1 MSKSVFIKIL
11 LLAVLVLVFACE
23 KEVDQPSPAQEAQ
36 TVHYKAT
43 VQTGVDTRATIG
55 EDMKYKFEEGDRVYM
70 ESTDGKLYGFLSL
83 SVEGGQGKNVA
94 LFEGDLNYVGGTPI
108 PDDYNPE
115 MKLVLVS
122 KEDYLHTI
130 TEGKV
135 NEVTTGSYLA
145 DKWAPSLEDAVRHLS
160 HFTGTGHFN
169 EVRFTLNQQ
178 SGFLKCFV
186 EMKPQHAGHEVTA
199 KLLNDGQPFREAIV
213 TVSETGSLP
222 FVFAYLG
229 GQVTLKSA
237 KLVVEYN
244 NTTLGSFDVSDKPLA
259 ANNSYSISRSTIEF
273 DGFRIKAAYDNTTI
287 TFNYTYEDS
296 YIEYSVDYGDTWIQ
310 YPSDKPQIPLQA
322 EDVVFVKGNRTNYK
336 NDSGKPIFTTG
347 NSSQLC
353 YISGNIM
360 SLLKDKNNIVADAFR
375 GAFSMGTT
383 TAINYIDINPDA
395 PLILPAATASNC
407 YMYMFRNCTS
417 LTRAPELPATASATS
432 CYKSMFEGCTSLV
445 APPSSI
451 PFTTVAS
458 SACSRMFYGCTS
470 LTSAPEFSSS
480 MEEVKESG
488 CADMFNGCTKLVTVP
503 SSLPATKLGTSCYQQ
518 MFRNCT
524 SLTTAPD
531 LPATASASSCY
542 RSMFEEC
549 TALKTPP
556 SSIPFVTVESS
567 ACRRMFYDCTS
578 LTSSPGFPSLE
589 EVKGDGCAD
598 MFYGC
603 KKLKTPPSSLPATK
617 LGTSCYSQMFLGCT
631 SLTAAPEL
639 PATASAESCYKSMFQ
654 GCTALA
660 TAPSSIPFETVV
672 EKYACYRMF
681 YGCTTL
687 TSAPSFSNTLSAI
700 NEFGCTEMFFN
711 CTKLTSAPNFSNTLT
726 EVKES
731 GCAEMF
737 YNCTSLVTPP
747 SSLPAGK
754 LGKKAY
760 YRMFFTC
767 SKLESI
773 PDFPHEDGVVYELTA
788 GTSAEN
794 NQQDGLC
801 YQMFY
806 KCNSLTT
813 LEGKKLFNSKT
824 PLKLGCF
831 NDMFSTCAGLE
842 TVPEDFLPATQ
853 LAPSCY
859 RGMFQSCTKLKKA
872 PNLLAE
878 TLEEQC
884 YRYMFNSCTSLV
896 YIKCYAKSSDT
907 ATSTPG
913 YSTTQNWLQKAKN
926 TDECEFHYRSGA
938 TWPEGDH
945 GIPKNWK
952 QFAE

>member
-122 KEDYLHTI
+122 KEDELHTI
-130 TEGKV
+130 TDGKV
-135 NEVTTGSYLA
+135 DAVTSASYLA
-145 DKWAPSLEDAVRHLS
+145 NKWAPSLEDAVRHLS

-169 EVRFTLNQQ
+169 DVRFRLNQQ

-186 EMKPQHAGHEVTA
+186 EMKPQHAGHVVTA

-244 NTTLGSFDVSDKPLA
+244 NTTLGSFDVSDKKLA

-273 DGFRIKAAYDNTTI
+273 DGFRIKAVYDNTTI
-287 TFNYTYEDS
+287 TFNYDG
-296 YIEYSVDYGDTWIQ
+296 IEYSVDYGDTWIP
-310 YPSDKPQIPLQA
+310 YPSEKPQIPLQA
-322 EDVVFVKGNRTNYK
+322 EGVVFVKGNRTNYK

-383 TAINYIDINPDA
+383 PINYIDINPDA
-395 PLILPAATASNC
+395 PLILPATIASSC
-407 YMYMFRNCTS
+407 YYQMFRNCTS
-417 LTRAPELPATASATS
+417 LTKAPELPATESAAS
-432 CYKSMFEGCTSLV
+432 CYYAMFEGCTSLV
-445 APPSSI
+445 MPPSSI
-451 PFTTVAS
+451 PFTTVAK

-488 CADMFNGCTKLVTVP
+488 CADMFNGCTKLVTQP
-503 SSLPATKLGTSCYQQ
+503 SSLPATTLAKNCYMN
-518 MFRNCT
+518 MFRSCT

-531 LPATASASSCY
+531 LPAEKSAESCY
-542 RSMFEEC
+542 LNMFYGCTSLTTAPALPATESAASCYKSMFEGC
-549 TALKTPP
+549 TALATAP
-556 SSIPFVTVESS
+556 SSIPFETVEKS
-567 ACRRMFYDCTS
+567 ACYKMFSGCTK
-578 LTSSPGFPSLE
+578 LTSAPEFPSLK
-589 EVKGDGCAD
+589 EVKDAGCSD
-598 MFYGC
+598 MFSGC
-603 KKLKTPPSSLPATK
+603 TKLNTVPSSLPATT

-631 SLTAAPEL
+631 SLTAAPKL
-639 PATASAESCYKSMFQ
+639 PATASAESCYKSMFE
-654 GCTALA
+654 GCIALV
-660 TAPSSIPFETVV
+660 TPPDSIRFTTVESS
-672 EKYACYRMF
+672 ACSRMF
-681 YGCTTL
+681 YGCTSL
-687 TSAPSFSNTLSAI
+687 KSAPGFSKS
-700 NEFGCTEMFFN
+700 
-711 CTKLTSAPNFSNTLT
+711 LT

-754 LGKKAY
+754 LGFKAY
-760 YRMFFTC
+760 YRMFYNC
-767 SKLESI
+767 SRLESI
-773 PDFPHEDGVVYELTA
+773 PDFPHETGVEYVLTA

-806 KCNSLTT
+806 KCNKITS
-813 LEGKKLFNSKT
+813 LEGKKLFNDVT

-831 NDMFSTCAGLE
+831 NDMFSTCAGLV

-859 RGMFQSCTKLKKA
+859 RGMFQSCTNLKKA

>member
-11 LLAVLVLVFACE
+11 LLAVLALVFACE
-23 KEVDQPSPAQEAQ
+23 KEVDQPSPAQEVQ

-94 LFEGDLNYVGGTPI
+94 LFEGDLNYVGETPI

-122 KEDYLHTI
+122 KEDELHTI
-130 TEGKV
+130 TDGKV
-135 NEVTTGSYLA
+135 DVVTSASYLA
-145 DKWAPSLEDAVRHLS
+145 NKWAPSLEDAVSHLS

-169 EVRFTLNQQ
+169 DVRLTLNQQ

-296 YIEYSVDYGDTWIQ
+296 GIEYSVDYGDTWIQ
-310 YPSDKPQIPLQA
+310 YPGDNPQISLQA
-322 EDVVFVKGNRTNYK
+322 EEVVFVKGNRTNYK

-470 LTSAPEFSSS
+470 LTSAPDFSS
-480 MEEVKESG
+480 
-488 CADMFNGCTKLVTVP
+488 
-503 SSLPATKLGTSCYQQ
+503 
-518 MFRNCT
+518 
-524 SLTTAPD
+524 
-531 LPATASASSCY
+531 
-542 RSMFEEC
+542 
-549 TALKTPP
+549 
-556 SSIPFVTVESS
+556 
-567 ACRRMFYDCTS
+567 
-578 LTSSPGFPSLE
+578 
-589 EVKGDGCAD
+589 
-598 MFYGC
+598 
-603 KKLKTPPSSLPATK
+603 
-617 LGTSCYSQMFLGCT
+617 
-631 SLTAAPEL
+631 
-639 PATASAESCYKSMFQ
+639 
-654 GCTALA
+654 
-660 TAPSSIPFETVV
+660 
-672 EKYACYRMF
+672 
-681 YGCTTL
+681 
-687 TSAPSFSNTLSAI
+687 LSEI
-700 NEFGCTEMFFN
+700 
-711 CTKLTSAPNFSNTLT
+711 KD
-726 EVKES
+726 S

-737 YNCTSLVTPP
+737 YNCTQLKTPP
-747 SSLPAGK
+747 SSLPAATLAK
-754 LGKKAY
+754 
-760 YRMFFTC
+760 
-767 SKLESI
+767 
-773 PDFPHEDGVVYELTA
+773 LTA
-788 GTSAEN
+788 LR
-794 NQQDGLC
+794 D
-801 YQMFY
+801 
-806 KCNSLTT
+806 NS
-813 LEGKKLFNSKT
+813 
-824 PLKLGCF
+824 
-831 NDMFSTCAGLE
+831 
-842 TVPEDFLPATQ
+842 
-853 LAPSCY
+853 
-859 RGMFQSCTKLKKA
+859 
-872 PNLLAE
+872 
-878 TLEEQC
+878 
-884 YRYMFNSCTSLV
+884 
-896 YIKCYAKSSDT
+896 
-907 ATSTPG
+907 
-913 YSTTQNWLQKAKN
+913 
-926 TDECEFHYRSGA
+926 
-938 TWPEGDH
+938 
-945 GIPKNWK
+945 
-952 QFAE
+952 

>member
-11 LLAVLVLVFACE
+11 LLAVLALVFACE
-23 KEVDQPSPAQEAQ
+23 KEVDQPSPAQEVQ

-94 LFEGDLNYVGGTPI
+94 LFEGDLNYVGETPI

-122 KEDYLHTI
+122 KEDELHTI
-130 TEGKV
+130 TDGKV
-135 NEVTTGSYLA
+135 DAVTSASYLA
-145 DKWAPSLEDAVRHLS
+145 NKWAPSLEDAVSHLS

-169 EVRFTLNQQ
+169 DVRLTLNQQ

-244 NTTLGSFDVSDKPLA
+244 NTTLGSFDVSDKKLA

-273 DGFRIKAAYDNTTI
+273 DGFRIKAAYDNTSI
-287 TFNYTYEDS
+287 TFNYTG
-296 YIEYSVDYGDTWIQ
+296 IEYSLDYGDTWEQ
-310 YPSDKPQIPLQA
+310 YPGDNPQISLQA
-322 EDVVFVKGNRTNYK
+322 EEVVFVKGSRTQY
-336 NDSGKPIFTTG
+336 NDNGPIFTTG

-353 YISGNIM
+353 YISGNIT
-360 SLLKDKNNIVADAFR
+360 SLLTDGNLVASAFQ

-383 TAINYIDINPDA
+383 PINYIDINPDA
-395 PLILPAATASNC
+395 PLILPATIASSC
-407 YMYMFRNCTS
+407 YYQMFRNCTS
-417 LTRAPELPATASATS
+417 LTKAPELPATESAAS
-432 CYKSMFEGCTSLV
+432 CYYAMFEGCTSLV
-445 APPSSI
+445 MPPSSI
-451 PFTTVAS
+451 PFTTVAK
-458 SACSRMFYGCTS
+458 SACSKMFYGCTS

-726 EVKES
+726 EIKNS
-731 GCAEMF
+731 GCAGMF

-747 SSLPAGK
+747 SSLPAK
-754 LGKKAY
+754 TLGFKAY

-773 PDFPHEDGVVYELTA
+773 PDFPHETGVEYVLTA

-794 NQQDGLC
+794 GKQDGLC

-806 KCNSLTT
+806 KCDALTS
-813 LEGKKLFNSKT
+813 LEGKQLFNSDT

-831 NDMFSTCAGLE
+831 NDMFSTCANLQK
-842 TVPEDFLPATQ
+842 VPEDFLPATT

-859 RGMFQSCTKLKKA
+859 RGMFQSCKNLIKA
-872 PNLLAE
+872 PYLLAE
-878 TLEEQC
+878 NLESKC
-884 YRYMFNSCTSLV
+884 YQYMFNSCTSLI
-896 YIKCYAKSSDT
+896 YIKCLSK
-907 ATSTPG
+907 TPG
-913 YSTTQNWLQKAKN
+913 SADYTQNWLQKAKN
-926 TDECEFHYRSGA
+926 AAECTFHYRPGVE
-938 TWPEGDH
+938 WPRNEH
-945 GIPKNWK
+945 GIPNQWTITDGTG
-952 QFAE
+952 E